1 MEEVERSTDS
11 RDDLPPRPDA
21 GVLVPVIM
29 NSADLVDLQQAV
41 SILENPGL
49 IARLSDVLGK
59 PIDIVIDR
67 LPSGAASKID
77 GATRR
82 ALQAALGLALSTLSS
97 SRRGTARNRLHAAA
111 AGATGAVGGAFGL
124 ASLAVELPMTT
135 TIILRSVADVARSEG
150 EDLRNVQTR
159 LACLEVFA
167 LGGRSSADDAAE
179 SGYFAVRTALAQA
192 VNEATRYLSRRT
204 TVEKGAPVIARL
216 LAGIASRFNSVV
228 AEKIVAQG
236 VPVIGA
242 VGGATV
248 NVAFARHFQSMA
260 RGHFVIRRLERKYGE
275 DQIREHYNRI
285 VRGVDQPV
293 ESQT

>member
-1 MEEVERSTDS
+1 MNDSEGIPQGSQGTDLAPMVMS
-11 RDDLPPRPDA
+11 SKDWDDLQ
-21 GVLVPVIM
+21 G
-29 NSADLVDLQQAV
+29 AV
-41 SILENPGL
+41 ALLENPGL
-49 IARLSDVLGK
+49 VARLSDMLGK
-59 PIDIVIDR
+59 PIDIVLDK
-67 LPSGAASKID
+67 LPAGASSTID

-82 ALQAALGLALSTLSS
+82 ALRAALGLALSTLNT
-97 SRRGTARNRLHAAA
+97 SRRGKARDRFHRVA
-111 AGATGAVGGAFGL
+111 AGAAGAAGGAFGL

-150 EDLRNVQTR
+150 EDLRSIETR

-167 LGGRSSADDAAE
+167 LGGRTAADDAAE

-192 VNEATRYLSRRT
+192 VNEAARYLSRRT

-216 LAGIASRFNSVV
+216 VAGIASRFNTVV

-242 VGGATV
+242 IGGAAV

-260 RGHFVIRRLERKYGE
+260 RGHFVVRRLERTYGE
-275 DQIREHYNRI
+275 AVIREHYDRI
-285 VRGVDQPV
+285 VRGENQLQEVR
-293 ESQT
+293 S